1 MPEEM
6 ERNMSVVINLGEVTS
21 QRITAGSS
29 DRVFQTLLADLSV
42 QEESNIRVDLSTV
55 TYMTPSGA
63 TWLWTCLRHLKSCG
77 VQILVSPPEKLALVY
92 WLRWMHFF
100 DHLEA
105 EGIECALPAPSPIP
119 PGAVSDALLP
129 MTPIRLERD
138 VSEIV
143 STALERI
150 GKILAQHLGYDRKD
164 VHNFATVLS
173 ETCMNILDHSGD
185 MGMIAVQ
192 KYRVKGGRP
201 FVMIGVTDGGCG
213 VRASLSRA
221 HPEAVMWGHETAIR
235 QALERGVSGVPEED
249 RGLGLYYLARHIR
262 QYQGCFHFRSGDTR
276 LRLKEK
282 DEVFRTAPV
291 VGTQLCITLSTR
303 RESE

>member
-1 MPEEM
+1 
-6 ERNMSVVINLGEVTS
+6 MSIVIDLGDVTS

-29 DRVFQTLLADLSV
+29 DRVFQTLLADPSLQGQSKI
-42 QEESNIRVDLSTV
+42 QVDLSTV
-55 TYMTPSGA
+55 TYMTPSGV
-63 TWLWTCLRHLKSCG
+63 TWLWTCLRHLQSIG
-77 VQILVSPPEKLALVY
+77 IQVLVSPPEKLTLIY
-92 WLRWMHFF
+92 WLKWMRFF

-105 EGIECALPAPSPIP
+105 EGIACALPALAPIP

-129 MTPIRLERD
+129 MTPVRQGQD

-143 STALERI
+143 STSLDHI
-150 GKILAQHLGYDRKD
+150 GTILQQHLGYDRQD
-164 VHNFATVLS
+164 VNNFATVLS

-185 MGMIAVQ
+185 VGMIAVQ

-213 VRASLSRA
+213 VRDSLSRA
-221 HPEAVMWGHETAIR
+221 HPEASTWEHETALR
-235 QALERGVSGVPEED
+235 RALERGMSGVPDED

-262 QYQGCFHFRSGDTR
+262 QYQGIFHFRSGDTR
-276 LRLKEK
+276 LRIKEK
-282 DEVFRTAPV
+282 AEVVITAPM